1 MNVMFNCPE
10 VHFSA
15 PTCNL
20 KTSRSIVTSQVYH
33 NTGRNIKKD
42 DIHNHYNDNLK
53 NFAIPEQNCSNA
65 QSRSYLLLKNALS
78 NSSN

>member
-20 KTSRSIVTSQVYH
+20 KTSRSIITSQVYH
-33 NTGRNIKKD
+33 NTGRNMKKD
-42 DIHNHYNDNLK
+42 DIHNDNLK
-53 NFAIPEQNCSNA
+53 NFEIPEQNCSNA
-65 QSRSYLLLKNALS
+65 
-78 NSSN
+78 